1 MKAESEL
8 NGRLTKAPT
17 KKAKRRTGRAA
28 RAVNSDLPT
37 PGSDLPIASILAI
50 LHKWGIHTLGQLAA
64 LDKEELRARLG
75 TDAVRLWERANGT
88 ATRLLKFV
96 QPPESFDES
105 FEFDHEIETAEPL
118 LFMLR
123 RFLEQLA
130 LRLSAI
136 YLVAK
141 ELTLVISFSNSRQDE
156 SAAVDQQSYER
167 VFKIPQP
174 TNDVDLLFRML
185 QTHLENFKSEHPI
198 VAVALTAQPIRP
210 ASQQFGLFETALR
223 NPQQLYETLARL
235 SALLGSDRVGT
246 PIKEET
252 HRPDAFRME
261 PFSWTID
268 VAPSSSPSPRNGES
282 PSRTGTIAAE
292 TAAST
297 EKKSSRVALRRFRP
311 AAAASIFTS
320 QDRSASRPTGSWLSQ
335 PAGSPSSFY
344 LADYEQRVIS
354 FEGAACVTQVRRH
367 LQSDK
372 IHGQVIDQSGP
383 FLLSGN
389 WWDEKSWAR
398 AEWDMQ
404 LENGDLIRAHE
415 DPPCISAA
423 PAALDRVPLRL
434 YRPCRS
440 SHSLHS
446 QGYGVTGGTWKV
458 DGIYD

>member
-1 MKAESEL
+1 MKGSNLAK
-8 NGRLTKAPT
+8 TKLQ
-17 KKAKRRTGRAA
+17 
-28 RAVNSDLPT
+28 N
-37 PGSDLPIASILAI
+37 PGSNSVKERGSHGALRSNLPASSSELPIAQTIAI

-64 LDKEELRARLG
+64 LDKEELRNRLG
-75 TDAVRLWERANGT
+75 ADAVRLWERANGT

-96 QPPESFDES
+96 QPPETFEES

-141 ELTLVISFSNSRQDE
+141 ELTLCISFSGK
-156 SAAVDQQSYER
+156 QSYKR
-167 VFKIPQP
+167 VFQIPQP
-174 TNDVDLLFRML
+174 SNDVDLLFRML

-198 VAVALTAQPIRP
+198 VAVALTALPIRP

-223 NPQQLYETLARL
+223 NPHQLYETLARL

-246 PIKEET
+246 PVLEET

-261 PFSWTID
+261 PFSWAS
-268 VAPSSSPSPRNGES
+268 VESAVPSGNPKDAL
-282 PSRTGTIAAE
+282 RTAHT
-292 TAAST
+292 TT
-297 EKKSSRVALRRFRP
+297 RPALRRFRP
-311 AAAASIFTS
+311 PSNTS
-320 QDRSASRPTGSWLSQ
+320 VFVSEAR
-335 PAGSPSSFY
+335 Y
-344 LADYEQRVIS
+344 
-354 FEGAACVTQVRRH
+354 

-372 IHGQVIDQSGP
+372 IRGQVIDQSGP
-383 FLLSGN
+383 FLFSGN

-415 DPPCISAA
+415 TEGI
-423 PAALDRVPLRL
+423 
-434 YRPCRS
+434 
-440 SHSLHS
+440 
-446 QGYGVTGGTWKV
+446 WKV